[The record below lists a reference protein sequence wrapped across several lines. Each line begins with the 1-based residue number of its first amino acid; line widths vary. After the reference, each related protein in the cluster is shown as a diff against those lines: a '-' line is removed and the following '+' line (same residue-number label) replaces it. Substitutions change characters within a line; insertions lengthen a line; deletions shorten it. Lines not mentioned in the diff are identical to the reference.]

1 MVKYRYLSCG
11 DLVWYLG
18 MGNAKQPLES
28 NRYSSGS
35 SLVVWK
41 SLLKY
46 CLTRSLK
53 WAASQIVRDEK
64 WGPYTE
70 VLLAGTEVSPPNIGT
85 ECVSADTVVSKK
97 CYWTLQ
103 AKLSDLNLS
112 CTELTLVSV
121 HTGAQEVDLIWDK
134 KTFFLSAGFV
144 ASWSSGLCAEVTAK
158 RTQEVCLLVCFLNSF
173 CLVSALVYFLFLMV
187 LS

>member
-1 MVKYRYLSCG
+1 
-11 DLVWYLG
+11 

-64 WGPYTE
+64 
-70 VLLAGTEVSPPNIGT
+70 
-85 ECVSADTVVSKK
+85 
-97 CYWTLQ
+97 
-103 AKLSDLNLS
+103 
-112 CTELTLVSV
+112 
-121 HTGAQEVDLIWDK
+121 
-134 KTFFLSAGFV
+134 
-144 ASWSSGLCAEVTAK
+144 
-158 RTQEVCLLVCFLNSF
+158 
-173 CLVSALVYFLFLMV
+173 
-187 LS
+187 